1 MNLRLEMP
9 TMPADARSL
18 ATTVHLLGSGDY
30 AVMLSTSGG
39 GCSHWKGHAVTRWQA
54 GRVGG
59 EQGSYVYVRDV
70 EGGTAWSA
78 TTQPLGGAVRYWFSQ
93 SIARFARRDGALT
106 TTLEVAVDPGQ
117 AVEVRG
123 VGLRNDAPVARTIEL
138 TSYAELVLGSTAADA
153 AHPAFSKLFV
163 QTAIEDG
170 MLLARR
176 RKRDASDPAI
186 WAAHALVVDGGA
198 EGELQYET
206 DRARFLGRDRSLGD
220 PAALQPG
227 ARLSG
232 TTGTVLDPIFS
243 LRARLTVKPGET
255 RRAAFVTA
263 VAESRDEVLQS
274 IRRCR
279 DAVACAEVFARARRE
294 LGKGDE
300 PNRLAPAE
308 AALCQRLAGALVY
321 DDPTLRPAREVIAKG
336 EGGAPVLWAAG
347 ISGDLTIVVARV
359 ARAPETALVED
370 LLRAQAYWR
379 DRQLPADLV
388 VLIDAAAADADAV
401 GAALKTIVPGQQDQ
415 DKARGTVFV
424 LRADRLE
431 IGRA

>member
-117 AVEVRG
+117 AVEIRG
-123 VGLRNDAPVARTIEL
+123 VGLRNDSPLARTIEL
-138 TSYAELVLGSTAADA
+138 TSYAELVLGSVAADA
-153 AHPAFSKLFV
+153 AHPAFSKMFV
-163 QTAIEDG
+163 QTAVEDG
-170 MLLARR
+170 ILLARR
-176 RKRDASDPAI
+176 RKRDASDLAI
-186 WAAHALVVDGGA
+186 WAAHMLVVDGIADGQP
-198 EGELQYET
+198 EYET
-206 DRARFLGRDRSLGD
+206 ARARFIGRGRSLGD

-232 TTGTVLDPIFS
+232 TTGTVWGPGFS
-243 LRARLTVKPGET
+243 RRGGRVVTPGAP
-255 RRAAFVTA
+255 RRTAFVTG

-274 IRRCR
+274 IRRYR
-279 DAVACAEVFARARRE
+279 SAAACAEVFARARCE
-294 LGKGDE
+294 GGKGDE
-300 PNRLAPAE
+300 PHNPA
-308 AALCQRLAGALVY
+308 
-321 DDPTLRPAREVIAKG
+321 
-336 EGGAPVLWAAG
+336 
-347 ISGDLTIVVARV
+347 
-359 ARAPETALVED
+359 
-370 LLRAQAYWR
+370 
-379 DRQLPADLV
+379 
-388 VLIDAAAADADAV
+388 
-401 GAALKTIVPGQQDQ
+401 
-415 DKARGTVFV
+415 
-424 LRADRLE
+424 
-431 IGRA
+431 